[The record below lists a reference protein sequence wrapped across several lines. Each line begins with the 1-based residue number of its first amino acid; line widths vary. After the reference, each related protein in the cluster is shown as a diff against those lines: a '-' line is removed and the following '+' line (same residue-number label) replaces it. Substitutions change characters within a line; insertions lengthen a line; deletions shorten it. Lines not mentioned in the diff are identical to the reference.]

1 MLRAC
6 GSANRATLK
15 RRMNLIGRLNSE
27 EIDLLIV
34 SLQEEIAA
42 AGSRDMCVHDLES
55 SAAKRSIVVF
65 IMQAAAPFFHGHQC
79 CWGCLFLEIG
89 STPAACVD
97 RDSLYWWMDNWTW
110 TVYSRRHSS
119 LNI

>member
-65 IMQAAAPFFHGHQC
+65 NSSSCRRRRPSSMAISVVGDVCFSRSDRLQLLAWIEIHYIGGWTIGHGLYILAAT
-79 CWGCLFLEIG
+79 LL
-89 STPAACVD
+89 
-97 RDSLYWWMDNWTW
+97 
-110 TVYSRRHSS
+110 
-119 LNI
+119 